1 MSDSRLPHRPTHPCR
16 GLARFAAVPAMSL
29 LVASLTTLAASAYS
43 APAPW
48 VVIDNGVVQLGVN
61 DVGDLNVPAD
71 IDSAGGT
78 PNVGLRLLAT
88 NNEATAGAEPC
99 EGWGVA
105 DAITEVTGYADEAL
119 GRSTNL
125 SLVSFATTGRS
136 AVSTVRVGDTFEVTH
151 DYHPSPATPQ
161 LYEVTVTIK
170 NISHATVEPRYR
182 RVMDWDIEPT
192 AFAEYSTIQGT
203 AHAADVLF
211 ASDDGF
217 ASPDPLTGPSSID
230 FVGDAVDNGPDDHGA
245 LFDFGFPDLPRGA
258 SLSFQT
264 YYGGAPTEAAALSAI
279 GATGAEVFS
288 LGQPSTKDGPTL
300 GTPNTFVFAFAGV
313 GGHPQVPQVSLT
325 APTATVTENAGQL
338 TVPVTLNGPAVSP
351 VTVHAT
357 TSNGSATAGADYI
370 AVDTHVTIPVGHTRG
385 SVSIPVVDDRT
396 DEPDE
401 TLTLRLSE
409 PVNAVLGDPRSVTI
423 TIADDDP
430 PAPTN
435 HPPLARDQAVT
446 TGQETP
452 VTITLRADDADRDQL
467 TYTVVD
473 GPRHGTLTGT
483 ATSATRTYT
492 PAPGYSGPDTFT
504 FRANDGHADS
514 NVATVSLTIT
524 PTPAPYALSGHGRIY
539 AGHHHGRAGYKF
551 DFHAERSSTG
561 TLSGLA
567 GVRTPRGWFRG
578 QQVTSLAVTGDSAVV
593 VYQGTFRSRYGYTLT
608 VRATDARTDRIT
620 LVVTRGSTVVSWL
633 NGNVHNGNIT
643 IP

>member
-1 MSDSRLPHRPTHPCR
+1 MSDSRLSHRSSHPGR

-29 LVASLTTLAASAYS
+29 LVASVTTLAAPAQA
-43 APAPW
+43 APPPW

-78 PNVGLRLLAT
+78 PNVGLRLLST

-105 DAITEVTGYADEAL
+105 DAVTEVVGYADEAL

-125 SLVSFATTGRS
+125 SLVSFATTAHT

-151 DYHPSPATPQ
+151 DYHPSPASAN

-217 ASPDPLTGPSSID
+217 ASPDPLTGPSTID
-230 FVGDAVDNGPDDHGA
+230 FAGDAVDSGPDDHGA
-245 LFDFGFPDLPRGA
+245 LFDFGFSRLPPGA
-258 SLSFQT
+258 SIAFRT

-279 GATGAEVFS
+279 GATGAEVYS
-288 LGQPSTKDGPTL
+288 LGQPSTVDGPTL
-300 GTPNTFVFAFAGV
+300 GKPNTFVFAFAGV
-313 GGHPQVPQVSLT
+313 GGHPQVPQVALT
-325 APTATVTENAGQL
+325 AATASVAENAGQL
-338 TVPVTLNGPAVSP
+338 TVPVALSGPAVAP
-351 VTVHAT
+351 VTVRAT
-357 TSNGSATAGADYI
+357 TSNGSATASADYGP
-370 AVDTHVTIPVGHTRG
+370 VDTFVTIPVGHTRG
-385 SVSIPVVDDRT
+385 SVSIPVIDDRV

-401 TLTLRLSE
+401 TLVLRLSE
-409 PVNAVLGDPRSVTI
+409 PVNAVLGDPRTATI
-423 TIADDDP
+423 AIADDDL

-435 HPPLARDQAVT
+435 HAPLARDLVVT
-446 TGQETP
+446 TAQETP
-452 VTITLRADDADRDQL
+452 VTIGLRADDVDHDQL
-467 TYTVVD
+467 TYSVVD
-473 GPRHGTLTGT
+473 GPKHGTLTG
-483 ATSATRTYT
+483 APTSATRTYT

-514 NVATVSLTIT
+514 NVATVSVTV
-524 PTPAPYALSGHGRIY
+524 TPAPTPYELSGHGRVY
-539 AGHHHGRAGYKF
+539 VGHHHGRAGYKF
-551 DFHAERSSTG
+551 DFFAERSSTG
-561 TLSGLA
+561 ALSGLA

-578 QQVTSLAVTGDSAVV
+578 QQVTSLTVAGNSAVV

-608 VRATDARTDRIT
+608 VRATDGRPDRIT
-620 LVVTRGSTVVSWL
+620 LVVTRGGTVLSWL
-633 NGNVHNGNIT
+633 NGNVRNGNIT